1 MLTHRRLWFSA
12 VGVALVAALACASL
26 LLAFAPSGATGV
38 QPPTAQK
45 VPAISLQEILL
56 PSANSGSL
64 PVSASTTTTSATT
77 PPPAV
82 TTPLPPPA
90 ATTTTM
96 VAGIPA
102 NQRVQQTTSTPTGAT
117 ISPAPA
123 SDSPAVS
130 QQQII
135 SAEAGTPGGVG
146 YRNAAGTPVHP
157 TVLFGLVTDSEYG
170 HMNSDGSVTPFYTNY
185 PVWIVEYQGAVLT
198 PVGGGSPGPGGP
210 STTSTVP
217 PVHVGTSMTF
227 FDAQTGSYLFG
238 VSF

>member
-1 MLTHRRLWFSA
+1 MKKRKIRISVIGIPFAMILA
-12 VGVALVAALACASL
+12 CGVALPVFAA
-26 LLAFAPSGATGV
+26 SGASV
-38 QPPTAQK
+38 AQPAAAHETP
-45 VPAISLQEILL
+45 PSLHSPVGE
-56 PSANSGSL
+56 SNSE
-64 PVSASTTTTSATT
+64 PSTTT
-77 PPPAV
+77 PPTLPEPIPSTVPV
-82 TTPLPPPA
+82 TTTSLPPV
-90 ATTTTM
+90 ATTTTTI
-96 VAGIPA
+96 ATGIPA

-185 PVWIVEYQGAVLT
+185 PVWIVEYQGALT
-198 PVGGGSPGPGGP
+198 PVGGGSPGPSGP
-210 STTSTVP
+210 STTSAVP

>member
-26 LLAFAPSGATGV
+26 LLAFAPSGATGE
-38 QPPTAQK
+38 PPPRAQK

-56 PSANSGSL
+56 PSANSDSL
-64 PVSASTTTTSATT
+64 PVSTSTTTTSATT
-77 PPPAV
+77 
-82 TTPLPPPA
+82 
-90 ATTTTM
+90 TTT
-96 VAGIPA
+96 VVSGIPA
-102 NQRVQQTTSTPTGAT
+102 DQRVHQTTSDPGTGT
-117 ISPAPA
+117 TVFPAPA
-123 SDSPAVS
+123 SESPTAT

-146 YRNAAGTPVHP
+146 YKNAAGTPVHP

-217 PVHVGTSMTF
+217 PVHIGTSMTF